1 MRYVHATT
9 FFISETLKIRRAN
22 RVSWFRYFLEFPG
35 MYWKFMRLEWNA
47 ERRDY
52 GYAPVTLT
60 QRNFDIK
67 KREQIRAKRK
77 AKQKAKKSKK

>member
-1 MRYVHATT
+1 MRYVHATV
-9 FFISETLKIRRAN
+9 FFISETIRIRKVN
-22 RVSWFRYFLEFPG
+22 RISWFKYLIEFPG
-35 MYWKFMRLEWNA
+35 MYWKFMRLEWND
-47 ERRDY
+47 ERRHH
-52 GYAPVTLT
+52 GYASVTLT